1 MIIIYAILLVLFLFF
16 TVTATEIFLLIRKKT
31 AQELPLPE
39 EADSFSTS
47 INGKKIEELYSFL
60 CGDKNAPVFST
71 DEAEELIKKQCN
83 YMLRRFDCA
92 DFRAQL
98 LFKIYKDCYDV
109 LSEKTK
115 AMIKSTFLGFK
126 YFMDEPG
133 TDSMCYWSENHQI
146 LFAVSEYLAG
156 QEWKEAIFTNNNMTG
171 EMHRKKA
178 EERILAWMEQRFYY
192 GFSEYLSNNYLAED
206 IAPMGNFIAYCK
218 DEELVNKMKIIMD
231 LLWLDVAQNSVNNR
245 FVAVSSRMYGNNKI
259 SNIYGNS
266 IQTAMNCLWGG
277 KASELLNNEEALSPS
292 EKELS
297 EISLSKAP
305 NHITVCFTDIVKK
318 GLYTLPPVIK
328 EIAFY
333 NDGFVSKTGCGLS
346 PSDLE
351 KEKLIGQKP
360 YQIMAQ
366 MGAEAFTN
374 PQVINN
380 TLKYLKSN
388 KMFGNSFVSNFKF
401 LTVSA
406 ARLIN
411 LRWLTEKFDM
421 LPHGIV
427 LGRGNIYTYRTPY
440 YSLSTDICKDI
451 DRCGAQDHQWSANI
465 SEELSL
471 FTTHPAG
478 DGNSRF
484 GASPGYWIGN
494 GRRPMS
500 VQYESVNITIYK
512 IPHKKRFGETAVS
525 DITHAFMPKK
535 LYDETQL
542 HGNIVFARK
551 NNVYIAIIS
560 NGELYFRPFNKNSAD
575 GIQKGYNFLEKCNI
589 TDEFDLV
596 RQGGAF
602 HAYITELSDISKE
615 SYDEFKAR
623 IRKNR
628 YDFSDGSAVTYSSY
642 FGEITAV
649 YKKGYSVCGTPQK
662 TEFDRFEN
670 IFCTAE
676 RKAERI
682 TVKSKSNSL
691 ELCYKDNKR
700 IIS

>member
-1 MIIIYAILLVLFLFF
+1 MIIFYAIILVFSVFLI
-16 TVTATEIFLLIRKKT
+16 VTAAEIFLLTRKKT
-31 AQELPLPE
+31 AQELPSPE
-39 EADSFSTS
+39 EADAFSTS
-47 INGKKIEELYSFL
+47 INGKRLEELYSFL
-60 CGDKNAPVFST
+60 CGDKNAPAFST
-71 DEAEELIKKQCN
+71 DETEKLIKKQCD

-115 AMIKSTFLGFK
+115 AMIKSSFLGFK

-156 QEWKEAIFTNNNMTG
+156 QEWKEEIFTNNNMTG

-178 EERILAWMEQRFYY
+178 EERILAWMKQRFYY

-218 DEELVNKMKIIMD
+218 DKELVNKMKIIMD
-231 LLWLDVAQNSVNNR
+231 LLWLDVAQNSINNR

-266 IQTAMNCLWGG
+266 IQAAMNCLWCD
-277 KASELLNNEEALSPS
+277 KVIESLQNTISLSPY

-297 EISLSKAP
+297 EISLNKSP

-333 NDGFVSKTGCGLS
+333 NDGFISKTGCGLS
-346 PSDLE
+346 PADL
-351 KEKLIGQKP
+351 KNEKLIGQKP
-360 YQIMAQ
+360 HQIMAQ
-366 MGAEAFTN
+366 MGTEAFTN
-374 PQVINN
+374 TEVINN
-380 TLKYLKSN
+380 SLEYLKNN
-388 KMFGNSFVSNFKF
+388 KMFGNSFVSYFKF

-406 ARLIN
+406 VKLIN
-411 LRWLTEKFDM
+411 LRRLTEKYDM
-421 LPHGIV
+421 LPHGIA

-465 SEELSL
+465 SEDLSL

-525 DITHAFMPKK
+525 DITHAYMPKN
-535 LYDETQL
+535 LYDETEL
-542 HGNIVFARK
+542 CGNTVFARK
-551 NNVYIAIIS
+551 NCVFVALIA
-560 NGELYFRPFNKNSAD
+560 NGELSFRPFDKNSAD
-575 GIQKGYNFLEKCNI
+575 GIQKGYNHLEKCNI
-589 TDEFDLV
+589 NGEFDLV
-596 RQGGAF
+596 RQGGEF
-602 HAYITELSDISKE
+602 HAYITELSDASKE
-615 SYDEFKAR
+615 SYDEFKRR
-623 IRKNR
+623 IRNNS

-642 FGEITAV
+642 FGEITAA
-649 YKKGYSVCGTPQK
+649 YKKGYSVGGIPQK
-662 TEFDRFEN
+662 TEFDRFES
-670 IFCTAE
+670 IFCKAE
-676 RKAERI
+676 RKAEKI
-682 TVKSKSNSL
+682 TVNSKDNSL
-691 ELCYKDNKR
+691 ELSYKDNKR
-700 IIS
+700 TIN

>member
-1 MIIIYAILLVLFLFF
+1 MIIFYAVLLVLFLLL
-16 TVTATEIFLLIRKKT
+16 TVTAAEIFLLTRKKT
-31 AQELPLPE
+31 ARELPLPE
-39 EADSFSTS
+39 EADAFSTS
-47 INGKKIEELYSFL
+47 VNGKKFEELYSFL
-60 CGDKNAPVFST
+60 CGDKNAPVFS
-71 DEAEELIKKQCN
+71 DEEAEILIKKQCN
-83 YMLRRFDCA
+83 YMLCRFDCA

-109 LSEKTK
+109 LTENAKD
-115 AMIKSTFLGFK
+115 MIKSAFLSFK

-156 QEWKEAIFTNNNMTG
+156 QEWKEEIFTNNNMTG

-206 IAPMGNFIAYCK
+206 IAPMGNLIAYCK
-218 DEELVNKMKIIMD
+218 DKELVTRMKIIMD
-231 LLWLDVAQNSVNNR
+231 LLWFDVALNSVNNR

-266 IQTAMNCLWGG
+266 IQSAMNCLWGDR
-277 KASELLNNEEALSPS
+277 ASEILNNEATISPT

-297 EISLSKAP
+297 KISLSKAP

-318 GLYTLPPVIK
+318 GIYTLPPVIK

-333 NDGFVSKTGCGLS
+333 NDSFVSKTGCGLS

-360 YQIMAQ
+360 HQIMAQ
-366 MGAEAFTN
+366 MGAETFTN
-374 PQVINN
+374 PEVINN
-380 TLKYLKSN
+380 TLKYLKNN
-388 KMFGNSFVSNFKF
+388 KMFGNSFVCYFKY

-406 ARLIN
+406 VKLLN
-411 LRWLTEKFDM
+411 LRKITEKYDM
-421 LPHGIV
+421 LPHGIA

-440 YSLSTDICKDI
+440 YSLSTDICKDT
-451 DRCGAQDHQWSANI
+451 DRCGAQEHQWSACI
-465 SEELSL
+465 SEDLSL
-471 FTTHPAG
+471 FTTHPSG

-525 DITHAFMPKK
+525 DITHAFMPKN
-535 LYDETQL
+535 LYDETEL
-542 HGNIVFARK
+542 CGNTVFARK
-551 NNVYIAIIS
+551 NNVYIALIS
-560 NGELYFRPFNKNSAD
+560 NGELYFRPFDKNSAD
-575 GIQKGYNFLEKCNI
+575 GIQKGYNYLEKCNI
-589 TDEFDLV
+589 DSEFDLV
-596 RQGGAF
+596 RQGGDF

-615 SYDEFKAR
+615 SYEEFKAR
-623 IRKNR
+623 IRNNS
-628 YDFSDGSAVTYSSY
+628 YDFSDGSAVSYSSY
-642 FGEITAV
+642 FGQISAV

-662 TEFDRFEN
+662 IEFDRFES
-670 IFCTAE
+670 IFCKAE
-676 RKAERI
+676 RKAKKI
-682 TVKSKSNSL
+682 TVNSKNNSL
-691 ELCYKDNKR
+691 ELCYKENTR